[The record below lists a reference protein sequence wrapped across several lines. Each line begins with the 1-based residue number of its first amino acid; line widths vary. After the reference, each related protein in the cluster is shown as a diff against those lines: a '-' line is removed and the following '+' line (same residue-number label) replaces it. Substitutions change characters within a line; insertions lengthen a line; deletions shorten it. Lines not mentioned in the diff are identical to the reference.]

1 MELGWV
7 WLELGM
13 GLGGVRSGSGV
24 ELGMGLGGVRDG
36 SGWS

>member
-1 MELGWV
+1 MVCVELGV
-7 WLELGM
+7 
-13 GLGGVRSGSGV
+13 GLGGVRDVVWV